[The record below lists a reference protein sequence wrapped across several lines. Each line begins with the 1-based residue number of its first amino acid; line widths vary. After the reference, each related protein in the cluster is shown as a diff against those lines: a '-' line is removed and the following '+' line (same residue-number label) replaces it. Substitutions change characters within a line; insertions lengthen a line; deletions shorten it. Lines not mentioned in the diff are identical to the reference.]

1 VPGTTP
7 DPLHPVHDAVPA
19 DPLPVTVVAEWETG
33 TFLENLAH
41 APDGG
46 WWVTSPHHCR
56 VEQVGADG
64 VVRHSVRFPGP
75 VTGIVAD
82 LADEHQALVAGAD
95 PDHGSW
101 TLYQISDGVAVPL
114 CPLPGV
120 AFANGMTWYGTQLVI
135 ADSTRGALVAVDPR
149 SGRVDIVREDELLA
163 PANPQLPLPG
173 VNGLTV
179 DASGDLLLT
188 NTSRSQLL
196 RLHGGLADGAL
207 TVAADR
213 LVGDDLAAHPDGNV
227 YIATHTY
234 HSVLR
239 LDVDGNRSD
248 VATYTQGV
256 AGPTAVALAPD
267 RMSLFVCTTGGLLS
281 PAAGAPEPARLLRID
296 LRAARDDDS
305 WI

>member
-1 VPGTTP
+1 MPETTP
-7 DPLHPVHDAVPA
+7 DPLHPVHDAVPVH
-19 DPLPVTVVAEWETG
+19 PLPVTVVAEWETG

-56 VEQVGADG
+56 VDEVGADG
-64 VVRHSVRFPGP
+64 VVRHSIRFPGP

-82 LADEHQALVAGAD
+82 LADERRALVACGS
-95 PDHGSW
+95 PDRSTWSLH
-101 TLYQISDGVAVPL
+101 QIVDGVATSV
-114 CPLPGV
+114 CPVPGV
-120 AFANGMTWYGTQLVI
+120 AFANGMTWHGAQLVI

-163 PANPQLPLPG
+163 PASPELPLPG

-179 DASGDLLLT
+179 DPSGDLLLT

-196 RLHGGLADGAL
+196 RLRGDLADGAL
-207 TVAADR
+207 TVVADR
-213 LVGDDLAAHPDGNV
+213 LVGDDLVAHPDGSV

-239 LDVDGNRSD
+239 LDADLNRSD
-248 VATYTQGV
+248 VATHAHGV

-267 RMSLFVCTTGGLLS
+267 QLSLFVCTTGGLLS
-281 PAAGAPEPARLLRID
+281 PAGDAPEPARLLRID
-296 LRAARDDDS
+296 LRTT
-305 WI
+305 